1 MKEILRKNI
10 TVAAVLS
17 AQTPDTTNEIMNI
30 RNADIESLRSGSAP
44 VNVEHLNPEDLKE
57 ITKSKDH
64 PDKDFAGFDS
74 IVGRV
79 VNAKKIFGPDDCD
92 NQMELNAWNKLEV
105 PLIFGLVEF
114 FDGPDATDNQ
124 KAAASLVRMAHKNGF
139 DHMIKFSVEGQ
150 ILKRQGNEL
159 TETVIKRIAATAKP
173 ANRAAEIIG
182 VVQDTSQNSDA
193 IFKAEKDDITLHKS
207 VLFTQII
214 SQDDFGLSEALFKLR
229 KALDAGTPSAAPS
242 SLVGGAS
249 LQPQPQTASLLNLT
263 SKKRVN
269 KKLLKKLMPEAN
281 DEQLIK
287 VLEHLKRIKL
297 KKNIE
302 DCQAAFEQLSK

>member
-1 MKEILRKNI
+1 MEKLQKNI
-10 TVAAVLS
+10 TFAAILGSEVQDSSGEVLDVS
-17 AQTPDTTNEIMNI
+17 
-30 RNADIESLRSGSAP
+30 RADISALKTGTSPINTEHISPKDLEKESD
-44 VNVEHLNPEDLKE
+44 EDFK
-57 ITKSKDH
+57 
-64 PDKDFAGFDS
+64 GFTS

-92 NQMELNAWNKLEV
+92 NQMEVNAWNQLEA
-105 PLIFGLVEF
+105 PLIFGICEV

-124 KAAASLVRMAHKNGF
+124 KAAAALIRLAQKNNFPQMVGL
-139 DHMIKFSVEGQ
+139 SVEGQ
-150 ILKRQGNEL
+150 ILKREGHVLRDTNINAMAL
-159 TETVIKRIAATAKP
+159 TLKP
-173 ANRAAEIIG
+173 CNKSSKIIG
-182 VVQDTSQNSDA
+182 VVQDKSQNSDA
-193 IFKAEKDDITLHKS
+193 IFKAEKDDKNLHKS
-207 VLFTQII
+207 ALFSQII

-249 LQPQPQTASLLNLT
+249 LQPQSQTASLLNLT

-269 KKLLKKLMPEAN
+269 KRLLKKLMPEAN